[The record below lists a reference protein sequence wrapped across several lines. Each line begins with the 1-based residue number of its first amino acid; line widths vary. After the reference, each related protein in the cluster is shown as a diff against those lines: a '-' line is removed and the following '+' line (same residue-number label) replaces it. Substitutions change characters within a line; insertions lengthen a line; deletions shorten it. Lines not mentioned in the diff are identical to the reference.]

1 MSGVGFILVRH
12 GQQSAGFHV
21 DPDPGLD
28 KTGVEQAAAM
38 AARLGADDGRLLF
51 TSPLRRARETMAA
64 LEVRWGR
71 SATVEPRMAE
81 VPTPGLS
88 LDARGHW
95 LDGFLRGDW
104 SDQPDYLQAWRAG
117 IAAFLTGL
125 ERPAVIV
132 SHFVVVNAVIGL
144 ATGDSRVTPSMPD
157 HCSLNRFELRDGA
170 FHLVE
175 KGAQRKTVIG

>member
-1 MSGVGFILVRH
+1 MSSVGFILVRH

-28 KTGVEQAAAM
+28 STGVEQAAAM
-38 AARLGADDGRLLF
+38 AQHLGPDDGRLLV

-64 LEVRWGR
+64 LEARWGR
-71 SATVEPRMAE
+71 TAVIEPRMAE

-88 LDARGHW
+88 LEARGHW

-117 IAAFLTGL
+117 IAAFLSGL
-125 ERPAVIV
+125 RQPAVIV

-144 ATGDSRVTPSMPD
+144 ATGDNRVTPSMPD
-157 HCSLNRFELRDGA
+157 HCSINRFELRDGA
-170 FHLVE
+170 FHLIE
-175 KGAQRKTVIG
+175 RGAQRKTVIG